1 MERLSSVIGKH
12 YLTFSLVFSVA
23 LVLFVLYTVL
33 APEQTHFNF
42 SPFPTVSPKDLPDN
56 KIAGNSCYDTLTQC
70 DAMGGCSKCTSEFS
84 CTRVEEGGQR
94 YVFNNLPVPAGD
106 FCLPSISQDT
116 GTCNVYT
123 GQWLW
128 TSGADKQKWEC
139 DCLYPS
145 VYSGSDCG
153 TQVACQNQFIE
164 RFRPNAQSPQLLA
177 NSTLKSTADI
187 PGTNIKK
194 GTEWNPNASGAD
206 AAEVLKINPLSVLP
220 DGSPMFACDCDS
232 QNASGVDN
240 FVPTLKLPNDPYN
253 CHLDP
258 CLTLQGNAYSAPNCL
273 QSECKDKQEVTK
285 PSCSCADVNQKAA
298 DPNTPASGLCFAPS
312 LFCNLQY
319 DDGTYHM
326 GNYNSDTKK
335 CNCADTSGTIF
346 GTSRDCTTDPTKVT
360 GTLPLCSVSTNLLG
374 QECYS
379 PCGDYSYRNPNDG
392 QQACGPCHFTK
403 NTCFY
408 TDPSKGQDSYWCG
421 GAPTST
427 PPPTTD
433 YIGCCGTVGPTIDDA
448 IGLAQTTTLG
458 GIEQNCTKPYY
469 PKDSVVM
476 FQPNDNP
483 DAIFCDSKDK
493 KDFSTSMIRN
503 SVYATGTV
511 DFSHIDSNNYDAV
524 SGVVK
529 KAFNI
534 NWDENATIG
543 PRDANSPCQGTL
555 TLESQTHGT
564 DSFSWGLYCS
574 DGGAAPNQSV
584 KDNLGDN
591 TNDGHWGGFNMF
603 KCKSG
608 PD

>member
-1 MERLSSVIGKH
+1 MERLSTVIGKH

-164 RFRPNAQSPQLLA
+164 RFRPNAQSPQPLI

-232 QNASGVDN
+232 QNASG
-240 FVPTLKLPNDPYN
+240 
-253 CHLDP
+253 
-258 CLTLQGNAYSAPNCL
+258 A
-273 QSECKDKQEVTK
+273 
-285 PSCSCADVNQKAA
+285 
-298 DPNTPASGLCFAPS
+298 
-312 LFCNLQY
+312 
-319 DDGTYHM
+319 
-326 GNYNSDTKK
+326 
-335 CNCADTSGTIF
+335 
-346 GTSRDCTTDPTKVT
+346 
-360 GTLPLCSVSTNLLG
+360 
-374 QECYS
+374 
-379 PCGDYSYRNPNDG
+379 
-392 QQACGPCHFTK
+392 
-403 NTCFY
+403 
-408 TDPSKGQDSYWCG
+408 
-421 GAPTST
+421 
-427 PPPTTD
+427 
-433 YIGCCGTVGPTIDDA
+433 
-448 IGLAQTTTLG
+448 
-458 GIEQNCTKPYY
+458 
-469 PKDSVVM
+469 
-476 FQPNDNP
+476 
-483 DAIFCDSKDK
+483 
-493 KDFSTSMIRN
+493 
-503 SVYATGTV
+503 
-511 DFSHIDSNNYDAV
+511 
-524 SGVVK
+524 
-529 KAFNI
+529 
-534 NWDENATIG
+534 
-543 PRDANSPCQGTL
+543 
-555 TLESQTHGT
+555 
-564 DSFSWGLYCS
+564 
-574 DGGAAPNQSV
+574 
-584 KDNLGDN
+584 
-591 TNDGHWGGFNMF
+591 
-603 KCKSG
+603 
-608 PD
+608 